1 MTTTTTRHDDLQTT
15 PQGVAEITTTPPRRC
30 TICAT
35 ALERPRQRLYCSVK
49 CNRRAAMARAK
60 LAEAKAAA
68 GRVEAVPAAQPQR
81 VTAQV
86 QPINVTINVATGTT
100 PEAAAEVAAATISD
114 IVAERLA
121 TSTSPPPSLP
131 RRIGRRIA
139 AAWHTFCF
147 YLVSLNT
154 D

>member
-15 PQGVAEITTTPPRRC
+15 PQGVAEITTTPPCRC
-30 TICAT
+30 IICAT
-35 ALERPRQRLYCSVK
+35 ALERPRQRLYCGVK

-68 GRVEAVPAAQPQR
+68 GRVEAVPTAQPQR

-86 QPINVTINVATGTT
+86 QPINVMINVATGTT
-100 PEAAAEVAAATISD
+100 PAAAEVAAAMMSEI
-114 IVAERLA
+114 IVQRL
-121 TSTSPPPSLP
+121 SPPTSPPPSLP

>member
-1 MTTTTTRHDDLQTT
+1 MTTTRHDNLQTT
-15 PQGVAEITTTPPRRC
+15 PQGVSDTTTTDTTTTATPPRRC
-30 TICAT
+30 IICAT
-35 ALERPRQRLYCSVK
+35 ALERPRQRLYCGVK

-60 LAEAKAAA
+60 LAEAQSAA
-68 GRVEAVPAAQPQR
+68 GRVEAVAQPQQLTPADQAG
-81 VTAQV
+81 VGEGFSADTL
-86 QPINVTINVATGTT
+86 VASV
-100 PEAAAEVAAATISD
+100 P
-114 IVAERLA
+114 
-121 TSTSPPPSLP
+121 TSPPPSLP

>member
-1 MTTTTTRHDDLQTT
+1 MTTTRHDDLQTT
-15 PQGVAEITTTPPRRC
+15 PQGVADTTTTDTTTTDTSPRRC
-30 TICAT
+30 VVCAT
-35 ALERPRQRLYCSVK
+35 ALERPRQRLYCGVK

-60 LAEAKAAA
+60 LAEAQAAA
-68 GRVEAVPAAQPQR
+68 GRAEALAKEVEANYKK
-81 VTAQV
+81 
-86 QPINVTINVATGTT
+86 IKAT
-100 PEAAAEVAAATISD
+100 EAA
-114 IVAERLA
+114 L
-121 TSTSPPPSLP
+121 PPPITVSYYTASPTTSSLP